1 MTDARDTQMGQ
12 RVRACETKNTREKK
26 SAFQYRVGLDSD
38 RLEPAGTTR
47 FFMTQTGEGITK
59 HPR

>member
-1 MTDARDTQMGQ
+1 MGQ

-26 SAFQYRVGLDSD
+26 SVFQYRVGLDSD